1 MTSLKQIEANRRNAL
16 KSTGPKTTEGK
27 ESSRCNA
34 VRHGLT
40 AETVLASLENSEDY
54 QVFEEA
60 VISDYNPKTAVE
72 RQLILR
78 LVGVLWRL
86 RRATSIETAI
96 FNSETEN
103 VRRVC
108 NGTSI
113 APDFDKKSPI
123 ANAFL
128 RLAALPSFPLDR
140 LSRYEY
146 MLWRQARQIISTL
159 EPPRR
164 RAHAPSRISFPFQF
178 SRREE
183 IP

>member
-1 MTSLKQIEANRRNAL
+1 MTSLKQIEANRHNAL
-16 KSTGPKTTEGK
+16 KSTGPKTPEGK

-40 AETVLASLENSEDY
+40 AETVLVNLENSADY
-54 QVFEEA
+54 QLFEEA
-60 VISDYNPKTAVE
+60 VISDYNSETAVQL
-72 RQLILR
+72 QLILR

-96 FNSETEN
+96 FDSETEK
-103 VRRVC
+103 VRPLC
-108 NGTSI
+108 KAKSI
-113 APDFDKKSPI
+113 AANFDKKS
-123 ANAFL
+123 AMADAFL
-128 RLAALPSFPLDR
+128 RLSAMQSLPLDR

-164 RAHAPSRISFPFQF
+164 RARAPSRISFPFQF
-178 SRREE
+178 NRGEE
-183 IP
+183 IR